1 MNIIALTWNNKMKSH
16 DTLALSYLK
25 LFKKISVNQLYSTN
39 QIIHLNKLKDPKF
52 TRNNFCNAWSLVGNR

>member
-1 MNIIALTWNNKMKSH
+1 MKSH

-39 QIIHLNKLKDPKF
+39 QITHLNKLKDPKF
-52 TRNNFCNAWSLVGNR
+52 TRNNFWNAWSLVGNR